1 LPVYQAFGAA
11 IAARLAKPY
20 CFSDKDQTQMAPSM
34 DQIVTLR
41 GLAG

>member
-1 LPVYQAFGAA
+1 VPVYQAFGAV

-20 CFSDKDQTQMAPSM
+20 CFSDKDQTQMAPIA
-34 DQIVTLR
+34 DQIVTSM